1 MDMHDIAV
9 KLAGQQSKLKL
20 RQGTT
25 TAVAADG
32 TLSVTVA
39 GSAVVVTGIKALAS
53 VCPKVGAGVWLAT
66 DGRDLF
72 AIGTILPVG
81 PAAAAVVRTTDQSIP
96 NDTETTVNFL
106 AAATVEFDTHG
117 MWSTSLTTRL
127 TVQVPGYY
135 LLTFQAAFGGD
146 ATGYRSAAIQIGGV
160 DLATSRAPSSGGVL
174 SFAEVTTVRQLAVDD
189 IIQAAVRQTSG
200 AALDLKAYDY
210 TPRLSAHWLR
220 GPS

>member
-9 KLAGQQSKLKL
+9 QIAGQQSRWKL
-20 RQGTT
+20 RQGTI

-53 VCPKVGAGVWLAT
+53 ACPMVGAAIWLAT

-72 AIGTILPVG
+72 GLGTILPVG

-96 NDTETTVNFL
+96 NDTATTVNFL

-127 TVQVPGYY
+127 TVKVPGYY
-135 LLTFQAAFGGD
+135 LLTFQAAFEGD
-146 ATGYRSAAIQIGGV
+146 ATGYRSAALQIGGE
-160 DLATSRAPSSGGVL
+160 DLATSRAPSPGNIL
-174 SFAEVTTVRQLAVDD
+174 AFPEVTTVRRLAVDD
-189 IIQAAVRQTSG
+189 IIQAAVRQNSG
-200 AALDLKAYDY
+200 AALALKAYTY

-220 GPS
+220 GPT